1 MRITNI
7 NSTFVYI
14 DLLIK
19 GFSGTIEVV
28 RISQPN
34 KKVIWKSSLGQNY
47 NIKNSEKLEALYQEY
62 LSEHTKQNLRR
73 HYRRQNNYSYFR
85 AAIQT
90 LV

>member
-62 LSEHTKQNLRR
+62 LSEHTKTELTEAL
-73 HYRRQNNYSYFR
+73 SK
-85 AAIQT
+85 T
-90 LV
+90 K

>member
-62 LSEHTKQNLRR
+62 LSEHTKTELTEVL
-73 HYRRQNNYSYFR
+73 SK
-85 AAIQT
+85 T
-90 LV
+90 K